1 MELSGQV
8 LSPYEGVVTHID
20 LVAGRTTTGEELIK
34 IGTGNYVFK
43 GAYDSKSTIRIDLG
57 DNVNVTLAGKRNS
70 IDSEI
75 GKISINKEGM
85 TEFIS
90 SLPLGGDYYLGEKAK
105 FKITTETEQ
114 YNQCIPI
121 QALREDNYG
130 YYVLVIDEQEDILGT
145 QLIAVRRNVNLLAK
159 GTSIVAVEGLIGK
172 SQVITDSN
180 KYINPGDR
188 VRVE

>member
-90 SLPLGGDYYLGEKAK
+90 SLPQGGDYYLGEKAE

>member
-90 SLPLGGDYYLGEKAK
+90 SLPQGGDYYLGEKAK

>member
-90 SLPLGGDYYLGEKAK
+90 SLPQGGDYYLGEKAK

-114 YNQCIPI
+114 YIQCIPI

>member
-90 SLPLGGDYYLGEKAK
+90 SLPQGGDY
-105 FKITTETEQ
+105 
-114 YNQCIPI
+114 
-121 QALREDNYG
+121 
-130 YYVLVIDEQEDILGT
+130 
-145 QLIAVRRNVNLLAK
+145 
-159 GTSIVAVEGLIGK
+159 
-172 SQVITDSN
+172 
-180 KYINPGDR
+180 
-188 VRVE
+188 